1 MGGRT
6 PDLSTLHPV
15 WCPCREGITPRNI
28 LQVRKGELEALGSWK
43 EAGLE
48 SGLPLPYG
56 WPEGTARATPGRT
69 SGTVVS
75 SHLGGRAFGLQRAPR
90 IRLPLPWMRSNFV
103 SDLIKA
109 SPVWSS
115 CRFSQACFSS
125 NWGSGHPSPTPQP
138 RRLGLWRVATP
149 GNLTGSSGRRRSPA
163 GSSRGAPG
171 SPSRLGAERY
181 EVYLQ
186 EDSAILKLSNSRNS
200 RRPASAGSGVPSP
213 PESHRWRVP
222 CPQASLLTCP
232 LGSPKQGGWDGA
244 DLPWIW
250 KMCRDSG
257 FAFLSDPSVCV
268 RQAGVGRPIY
278 HPGGNFQRF

>member
-15 WCPCREGITPRNI
+15 LRPCREGITPRNI
-28 LQVRKGELEALGSWK
+28 LQVKKGELEAPGSWK

-48 SGLPLPYG
+48 SGLARPCG
-56 WPEGTARATPGRT
+56 QPEGTARATPGRP
-69 SGTVVS
+69 SGTVLS
-75 SHLGGRAFGLQRAPR
+75 SHPGGLAFGLQCTPR
-90 IRLPLPWMRSNFV
+90 IRLPLPWTQSNFA
-103 SDLIKA
+103 SDLIKV

-115 CRFSQACFSS
+115 CRFSQTCFSS

-138 RRLGLWRVATP
+138 RRLGLQRVADP
-149 GNLTGSSGRRRSPA
+149 GNLTGSPGRRRSPA

-171 SPSRLGAERY
+171 SPSLLGAERY

-200 RRPASAGSGVPSP
+200 RQPASAGSGVPSP
-213 PESHRWRVP
+213 PKSHRWRVP

-232 LGSPKQGGWDGA
+232 LGSPKQGG
-244 DLPWIW
+244 
-250 KMCRDSG
+250 
-257 FAFLSDPSVCV
+257 
-268 RQAGVGRPIY
+268 
-278 HPGGNFQRF
+278 